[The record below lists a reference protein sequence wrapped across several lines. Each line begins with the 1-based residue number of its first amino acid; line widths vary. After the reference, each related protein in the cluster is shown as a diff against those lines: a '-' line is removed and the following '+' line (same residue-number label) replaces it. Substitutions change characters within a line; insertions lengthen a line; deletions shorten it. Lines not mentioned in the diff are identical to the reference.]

1 MVRSHRAPIARL
13 ADRSFDCRCCLA
25 HASGR
30 CSSVGV
36 DCDGAPRWHPADAP
50 TVVKAPSAML
60 IMIHVSV
67 RP

>member
-13 ADRSFDCRCCLA
+13 IVAVVLP
-25 HASGR
+25 HARGR

-67 RP
+67 RR